1 MKCILVDVWGQREDK
16 ERGGV
21 YCCWDTIY
29 KLEGGEVM
37 REKVGRITTMGR
49 ICEECEGWKKVGK
62 FPPSYFLNAKL
73 GSLFDVFWPAKGEET
88 TWNRD
93 PAVFTSHGHAR
104 IKFA

>member
-37 REKVGRITTMGR
+37 REKVGRITTKDMRGMR
-49 ICEECEGWKKVGK
+49 GMEESWKVSALL
-62 FPPSYFLNAKL
+62 FP
-73 GSLFDVFWPAKGEET
+73 
-88 TWNRD
+88 
-93 PAVFTSHGHAR
+93 
-104 IKFA
+104 